1 MSGPQL
7 KEKPLEMQKHLVLL
21 MATYSSLVMATLIP
35 RARPAFWS
43 ARGHDFSSR
52 ADTVFPGIIAIYRN
66 GRGITPFP
74 LIASVSLIDS
84 PSVITM

>member
-1 MSGPQL
+1 MS
-7 KEKPLEMQKHLVLL
+7 
-21 MATYSSLVMATLIP
+21 MATYLSLVMATLIP
-35 RARPAFWS
+35 RARPAFWH

>member
-7 KEKPLEMQKHLVLL
+7 KEKPLEMQKHLVLS
-21 MATYSSLVMATLIP
+21 MATYLSLVMATLIP
-35 RARPAFWS
+35 RARPAFWH

>member
-7 KEKPLEMQKHLVLL
+7 KEKPLEMQKHLVLS
-21 MATYSSLVMATLIP
+21 MATYLSLVMATLIP
-35 RARPAFWS
+35 RARPAFWH

-74 LIASVSLIDS
+74 T
-84 PSVITM
+84 VICKVQMGCRVGRA